1 MIEYTDGADGSYG
14 AKIKVIGVGGGGGN
28 AINTM
33 VAGRLEG
40 VEFIAANTDLQALS
54 ANRALVKLQLGKA
67 TSRGLGAGARP
78 EVGRD
83 AALESVE
90 EVKAALAG
98 ADMVFVAAGMG
109 GGTGTGAAPVVA
121 DIAKNTGAL
130 TVGVVTK
137 PFNFEGKKR
146 RLHAEQGLEELR
158 AAVDTLI
165 VIPNQRLL
173 SVAGENMSMAD
184 AFKRADE
191 VLLNA
196 VKGISDLITVHG
208 IVNVDFADVRTI
220 MAAQGMALMGT
231 GRASGPRRAVE
242 AMQAAISSPLLE
254 DVTLD
259 GATGLLVN
267 ITGGS
272 GLTLH
277 EVDEAIS
284 MAHAAADE
292 DANIIFGSVIDER
305 LGDEVVITVI
315 ATGFDRAREKRP
327 PQRAVQ
333 LTVPLTTQA
342 RAVPP
347 PLPSPAPAAPRPVE
361 QPVVQRRPA
370 TAPATVRAGGR
381 GYQPGDDDQ
390 FDIPA
395 FLRKNGGRD
404 ER

>member
-1 MIEYTDGADGSYG
+1 
-14 AKIKVIGVGGGGGN
+14 
-28 AINTM
+28 
-33 VAGRLEG
+33 
-40 VEFIAANTDLQALS
+40 
-54 ANRALVKLQLGKA
+54 
-67 TSRGLGAGARP
+67 
-78 EVGRD
+78 
-83 AALESVE
+83 
-90 EVKAALAG
+90 
-98 ADMVFVAAGMG
+98 
-109 GGTGTGAAPVVA
+109 
-121 DIAKNTGAL
+121 
-130 TVGVVTK
+130 VVTK

-146 RLHAEQGLEELR
+146 RLHAEKGLEELR

-196 VKGISDLITVHG
+196 VQGISDLITVHG

-231 GRASGPRRAVE
+231 GRAAGPRRAVE

-254 DVTLD
+254 DITLD

-267 ITGGS
+267 ITGGP

-305 LGDEVVITVI
+305 LGDEVKITVI
-315 ATGFDRAREKRP
+315 ATGFDRTRDQRP
-327 PQRAVQ
+327 ASRPVQLSVPLQVTRAV
-333 LTVPLTTQA
+333 A
-342 RAVPP
+342 P
-347 PLPSPAPAAPRPVE
+347 PLPAAPPRPAEPLVRARPPAA
-361 QPVVQRRPA
+361 
-370 TAPATVRAGGR
+370 APATVKVGSRAV
-381 GYQPGDDDQ
+381 YKPGDEDQ
-390 FDIPA
+390 FDIPT
-395 FLRKNGGRD
+395 FLRKNGGR
-404 ER
+404 EEL

>member
-1 MIEYTDGADGSYG
+1 
-14 AKIKVIGVGGGGGN
+14 
-28 AINTM
+28 
-33 VAGRLEG
+33 
-40 VEFIAANTDLQALS
+40 
-54 ANRALVKLQLGKA
+54 
-67 TSRGLGAGARP
+67 
-78 EVGRD
+78 
-83 AALESVE
+83 
-90 EVKAALAG
+90 
-98 ADMVFVAAGMG
+98 
-109 GGTGTGAAPVVA
+109 
-121 DIAKNTGAL
+121 
-130 TVGVVTK
+130 
-137 PFNFEGKKR
+137 
-146 RLHAEQGLEELR
+146 
-158 AAVDTLI
+158 
-165 VIPNQRLL
+165 
-173 SVAGENMSMAD
+173 VAGENMSMAD

-220 MAAQGMALMGT
+220 MASQGMALMGT
-231 GRASGPRRAVE
+231 GRAAGPRRAVE

-315 ATGFDRAREKRP
+315 ATGFDRAKEKRP

-361 QPVVQRRPA
+361 QPVVQRRTA

-381 GYQPGDDDQ
+381 GYQAGDDDQ